1 MNEAFEKLIKFNYY
15 KNRIFTTIGLIIGLF
30 NPLLGFPIVAITYYF
45 YRKSEIY
52 SPIKPRKEDKVF
64 ILVSLILLGVFL
76 VIYFVN
82 IIEALKTVD
91 PTTSGSLLNLIL

>member
-45 YRKSEIY
+45 YKRNLFRLNQGGKSSILSSRGGLFCKLLRLKTITRKLNI
-52 SPIKPRKEDKVF
+52 IKP
-64 ILVSLILLGVFL
+64 
-76 VIYFVN
+76 
-82 IIEALKTVD
+82 
-91 PTTSGSLLNLIL
+91 TTM